1 MNAIVKMLTGLLFN
15 VVMGVVLAAVVGVQP
30 ACGAAVMVG
39 VGSVMSFVPM
49 PSGIL
54 REGV

>member
-30 ACGAAVMVG
+30 ACGDRK
-39 VGSVMSFVPM
+39 SVV
-49 PSGIL
+49 
-54 REGV
+54 

>member
-30 ACGAAVMVG
+30 VRV
-39 VGSVMSFVPM
+39 SIKR
-49 PSGIL
+49 SGQE
-54 REGV
+54 R